1 MNRVSFLG
9 VMVLAITLSGISSP
23 SYAQAPPAQNSDTGS
38 STGVEGGGLAEVVV
52 TAQKREQSLNDVPIS
67 IAAYSQET
75 LDLQDVKSLSD
86 LATMTP
92 GLDYRD
98 FGGLNSITIRGISQN
113 SGGGTTSTGSN
124 TTAVYID
131 DAPIQVRA
139 GQVSIPTPVPSIF
152 DLDRVEV
159 LRGPQGTLFGA
170 DAEGGAVR
178 FITQQPSLTED
189 SGYARG
195 ELSGTTGG
203 GPNNEAG
210 AAYGGPIVPDEL
222 GFRVSAYEREDG
234 GYIDN
239 YSPLNGGYNQNAS
252 NSIDTDVVQAAL
264 LFKPQEALQIA
275 ASFFYQ
281 READNNAP
289 LFDPTI
295 SNLSENE
302 LIGNKVLIEPY
313 EDSFFVP
320 SVRIAGD
327 LGWAQLTSVSTYLH
341 RDVSEVYDY
350 TYVVPGIFGGPYPT
364 SASEAQSA
372 VLGSRDQ
379 NFVQEI
385 RLQSPNNS
393 SPLDWVVGAY
403 YANLKQGDYQT
414 IYSPTLPSFILTK
427 YGEPIET
434 VLGENLLPGDLSFI
448 ESQIFRDTSYAGF
461 ANVQYKFMKQWA
473 LDVGVR
479 VERLNNALD
488 SNLNGPLVG
497 LQAQSGS
504 VTATE
509 VAPRFGVNY
518 YVAPENMLYAAAA
531 KGYRPGGE
539 NVAVSI
545 PTSACEAQLAAY
557 GPVTTFKPDSLWSY
571 ELGSKNQLF
580 NARLNVDASVYYIK
594 WSDIQ
599 SSIYFPACTTSLTAN
614 LGSARSTGFDLALTA
629 APTDNLSLALAVG
642 YTDATYTSTSYAASV
657 LLLAREG
664 QQISDISP
672 WNISAGFIYRTSI
685 SSTMKGYIHVEQ
697 RYSSENHGELPVMD
711 PTNVAYDPNITH
723 DQAQNQLNA
732 QLGVLKGKADVSI
745 FANNVFNK
753 HPLLNEYLGLVY
765 DATGASTIHPRVIGV
780 QGRVRW

>member
-1 MNRVSFLG
+1 MYSHRRCRTFAAAATVTMFS
-9 VMVLAITLSGISSP
+9 LSA
-23 SYAQAPPAQNSDTGS
+23 AQAQQATTAAPSAQAGELQEIT
-38 STGVEGGGLAEVVV
+38 V
-52 TAQKREQSLNDVPIS
+52 TAEKRAEKLEDVPIS

-139 GQVSIPTPVPSIF
+139 GQVSIPTAIPRIF
-152 DLDRVEV
+152 DLDHVEV

-178 FITQQPSLTED
+178 FISQQPSLTD
-189 SGYARG
+189 YSGYARG
-195 ELSGTTGG
+195 ELSATTGG
-203 GPNNEAG
+203 APNNEG
-210 AAYGGPIVPDEL
+210 GVAYGGPIIPDEL
-222 GFRVSAYEREDG
+222 GFRISGWHREDG

-239 YSPLNGGYNQNAS
+239 YSSLNGGYNQNNS
-252 NSIDTDVVQAAL
+252 NSVDTDVVQAAL
-264 LFKPQEALQIA
+264 LFKPQDALEIT

-302 LIGNKVLIEPY
+302 IIGNKVLIEPY
-313 EDSFFVP
+313 NDSFLVP

-341 RDVSEVYDY
+341 RDVSELYDY
-350 TYVVPGIFGGPYPT
+350 TYVIPGIFGGPYPT

-385 RLQSPNNS
+385 RLQSPDS
-393 SPLDWVVGAY
+393 SSQVDWVVGAY
-403 YANLKQGDYQT
+403 YGNLRQSDYQT
-414 IYSPTLPSFILTK
+414 VYSPTLPSFIATNF
-427 YGEPIET
+427 GEPIST
-434 VLGENLLPGDLSFI
+434 YLGENLLPGDLSAI
-448 ESQIFRDTSYAGF
+448 ESQIFRDTSIAGF
-461 ANVQYKFMKQWA
+461 GNVQYKVTKQWA

-479 VERLNNALD
+479 VEHLKNALD
-488 SNLNGPLVG
+488 SSLNGPLFGGPQV
-497 LQAQSGS
+497 QSGS

-509 VAPRFGVNY
+509 VAPKFGVNY
-518 YVAPENMLYAAAA
+518 YVAPGNMLYASAA
-531 KGYRPGGE
+531 KGYRPGGA
-539 NVAVSI
+539 NVVVSV

-557 GPVTTFKPDSLWSY
+557 GPVTTFKPDNLWSY
-571 ELGSKNQLF
+571 ELGSKNQLLSS
-580 NARLNVDASVYYIK
+580 RLNVDASVYYIK
-594 WSDIQ
+594 WSEIQ

-614 LGSARSTGFDLALTA
+614 IGSARSTGFDLAITA

-642 YTDATYTSTSYAASV
+642 YTDAIYTSTTYAAG

-664 QQISDISP
+664 QQVSDISP

-685 SSTMKGYIHVEQ
+685 SPTMKGYIHVEQ

-711 PTNVAYDPNITH
+711 PTNVAYDPNVTH
-723 DQAQNQLNA
+723 DQAQSQLNA
-732 QLGVLKGKADVSI
+732 QLGVLKGKADVAL
-745 FANNVFNK
+745 FANNILNK
-753 HPLLNEYLGLVY
+753 HPLLNEYLGQVY
-765 DATGASTIHPRVIGV
+765 DATGASTIHPRVVGV
-780 QGRVRW
+780 QGRIRW